1 MKYWD
6 LVISLPKSKRRG
18 SEVGAATVEMA
29 FLTPLILLMV
39 MGVVDFARVYYDAII
54 VTHAARAAVAYG
66 AQSNATSR
74 DFAGIQFA
82 AQQEAQDL
90 VRHDAS
96 AGISVTTEQFCRC
109 PSGTVVDCITGNCG
123 IGSAPE
129 IYLRVTAEKIFKLLI
144 PYPGIPN
151 PIILR
156 RQAVLRVQ

>member
-6 LVISLPKSKRRG
+6 LVISSPKSKRRG
-18 SEVGAATVEMA
+18 SEVGTATVEMA

-39 MGVVDFARVYYDAII
+39 MGVIDFARVYYDAII
-54 VTHAARAAVAYG
+54 VSHAARAAAAYG
-66 AQSNATSR
+66 AQSNGTSG
-74 DFAGIQFA
+74 DFAGMQFA
-82 AQQEAQDL
+82 AQLDAQDL
-90 VRHDAS
+90 VRHDVS
-96 AGISVTTEQFCRC
+96 AGISVTTERFCRC
-109 PSGTVVDCITGNCG
+109 PSGTLVDCITGDCG

-129 IYLRVTAEKIFKLLI
+129 IYVRATAEKTFELLI